1 MTFVIFCITASSSKT
16 WLQFQAQNETCIVE
30 CLTTLDGDLCK
41 SVCGDN
47 ITLYEDYQDA
57 LQEDEEEKSIIEAN
71 KAEELARE
79 IRRQAKGAAKSPSG
93 APQSQTQFQVSE

>member
-1 MTFVIFCITASSSKT
+1 MMRTMMTFVIFCITASSSKT

-47 ITLYEDYQDA
+47 ITLYEDYQEA
-57 LQEDEEEKSIIEAN
+57 LQEDEEEKSIIEAGKVYN
-71 KAEELARE
+71 SRLNVVVYSMMTG
-79 IRRQAKGAAKSPSG
+79 QHLYKS
-93 APQSQTQFQVSE
+93 